1 MNVLIISCSHN
12 PQSKSAVLAK
22 HAMTAFSDRDAR
34 VELVDLRELDLP
46 LCDGGAAYGHADVQT
61 LTEAGNAA
69 DVILLAVPVYNF
81 YANAAAKNVI
91 ELAGRSWT
99 GKLVGFACA
108 AGGHGSYMS
117 VMSLAN
123 SLMLDFRCMI
133 VPRFVY
139 ATKEGFTEQGGVT
152 DAIGQ
157 RIEEL
162 CDELLRVGRAL
173 AAANAEAGQQPRA
186 SQSL

>member
-1 MNVLIISCSHN
+1 M
-12 PQSKSAVLAK
+12 LAE
-22 HAMTAFSDRDAR
+22 HARSAFSDRDAR
-34 VELVDLRELDLP
+34 VQFIDLRDLDLP
-46 LCDGGAAYGHADVQT
+46 LCDGGAAYAHADVQT
-61 LTEAGNAA
+61 LNEAGNAA

-139 ATKEGFTEQGGVT
+139 TTKQGFTEQGDVT
-152 DAIGQ
+152 PAIAE

-162 CDELLRVGRAL
+162 CDEMLRVGKAL
-173 AAANAEAGQQPRA
+173 AAANAQADQQPRA